1 MSETTNLKLFKHD
14 NPATNEN
21 QFDVTKALNN
31 NWDKI
36 DTFAGTTNTK
46 ITENQNNIKS
56 LQTDNTTNK
65 KDIATL
71 KSDNTTNKA
80 NIKALQDDNK
90 TNKDNIEEL
99 QQENEELKA
108 ENERLRQDMNA
119 YPSNTAEGEYI
130 TLNDS
135 ADSRFNKFTIKGNSV
150 QKITTQSANVWSDN
164 TTRTFDN
171 SHRVQSVNLKP
182 NIKAGT
188 YKFSCDIS
196 NLILGTNTGLHLAS
210 EIVYEDDSTDV
221 SFYLIP
227 FNAIRE
233 DTRYSNSIT
242 IEKNIKSI
250 SLKVGAT
257 QTTNG
262 GSMTVS
268 NFCLRAD
275 DSDEYVEFVPDSPNP
290 NFKSDIRN
298 VGDNINLVGGTLI
311 KGYYEGSGSYINN
324 ALYRCFKVNLK
335 AGTYTYSYSANLT
348 FIRQVDI
355 THNIKLSVSNTTFTI
370 NEDAEISLAF
380 RKTDSTEWDLGE
392 TLEDI
397 KFKLEK
403 GMTASSY
410 SKKNFGNIGIIIC
423 NNNLTNT
430 DIIASLENSAITIN
444 SKNSFSIDLSKG
456 YVTPLQN
463 KDLFLGKNDK
473 NKRYKLSYHLYQN
486 NSSFRPYLVFRY
498 SDGTATTSPNNGSQ
512 TEMDVT
518 LNSTEGKTIESIC
531 FGWGTQNDGGV
542 ATLSDIYLRQV
553 DDTSE
558 FQEQEKQEFV
568 FPLAEGQILRE
579 GDYLAEDGIHHLRKQ
594 FVVDGTEKIYNAS
607 LITDKDTVSFNLNK
621 PGAVGPYYGESP
633 IRFCNIYGEDYI
645 KDWGYFSDNPGS
657 LGVGS
662 TTNQLRFVIDNSFIG
677 LVDNSDQEANQEK
690 VANWLKDNNIVV
702 EEEVD
707 EYVEAYTSEQQAVYD
722 ELVKTA
728 KTYKT
733 VTNIFST
740 NEVSPKFEVEYRQD
754 IKSLINNVSQAVL
767 NNA

>member
-1 MSETTNLKLFKHD
+1 MATTSKGIYYPNDYTKVAD
-14 NPATNEN
+14 VPA
-21 QFDVTKALNN
+21 DMKALAKSVDTVIDDINN
-31 NWDKI
+31 DINLANRNLANVIQLAMTNQKNI
-36 DTFAGTTNTK
+36 DTEHETNT
-46 ITENQNNIKS
+46 Q
-56 LQTDNTTNK
+56 QD
-65 KDIATL
+65 KDIANL
-71 KSDNTTNKA
+71 KT
-80 NIKALQDDNK
+80 
-90 TNKDNIEEL
+90 
-99 QQENEELKA
+99 ENEELKA
-108 ENERLRQDMNA
+108 ENERLNQDLNA
-119 YPSNTAEGEYI
+119 LPSNTAEGEYI

-196 NLILGTNTGLHLAS
+196 NLVLGTNTGLHLAS
-210 EIVYEDDSTDV
+210 EIVYEDDSTDG

-275 DSDEYVEFVPDSPNP
+275 DSDEYVEFVPDSPSP
-290 NFKSDIRN
+290 EFPSDIQNITRDVDIIVANENLFLNGFSTPRTNTDFWQSISSNFTPLEDGWGKFFGTNNGSSTAYLGAYTNIEYWKKIIKLNTEYTIIAEWRN
-298 VGDNINLVGGTLI
+298 TNLNSGDRFSIL
-311 KGYYEGSGSYINN
+311 NN
-324 ALYRCFKVNLK
+324 
-335 AGTYTYSYSANLT
+335 YSYSIFNG
-348 FIRQVDI
+348 
-355 THNIKLSVSNTTFTI
+355 
-370 NEDAEISLAF
+370 SL
-380 RKTDSTEWDLGE
+380 
-392 TLEDI
+392 I
-397 KFKLEK
+397 
-403 GMTASSY
+403 
-410 SKKNFGNIGIIIC
+410 
-423 NNNLTNT
+423 
-430 DIIASLENSAITIN
+430 IN
-444 SKNSFSIDLSKG
+444 SSDGTSGVKIQKFTTKNSFDGIRFLFRSFMAIASGNTASIELR
-456 YVTPLQN
+456 VALI
-463 KDLFLGKNDK
+463 
-473 NKRYKLSYHLYQN
+473 
-486 NSSFRPYLVFRY
+486 
-498 SDGTATTSPNNGSQ
+498 
-512 TEMDVT
+512 
-518 LNSTEGKTIESIC
+518 EGDTIE
-531 FGWGTQNDGGV
+531 TEVKVEN
-542 ATLSDIYLRQV
+542 
-553 DDTSE
+553 
-558 FQEQEKQEFV
+558 QEFV
-568 FPLAEGQILRE
+568 FPLAEGQRLYE
-579 GDYLAEDGIHHLRKQ
+579 GSYLADDGIHHKRKQ
-594 FVVDGTEKIYNAS
+594 FVVDGTETIFNAS

-645 KDWGYFSDNPGS
+645 KDWGYFSDKPGS

-702 EEEVD
+702 EEEVN
-707 EYVEAYTSEQQAVYD
+707 EYVEAYTDEQKQVYD

-728 KTYKT
+728 KSYKT

-740 NEVSPKFEVEYRQD
+740 NEISPKFEVNYRRD
-754 IKSLINNVSQAVL
+754 IDTYIDNKLANVNEQIL
-767 NNA
+767 NIAGGT